1 MKATVAERG
10 QVTIPKAIR
19 EQLGIKSGTT
29 LEFREE
35 AGKLVA
41 TKVPSSDPVE
51 RVYGCLGKGLVTD
64 KIMAALRGGR

>member
-10 QVTIPKAIR
+10 QVTIPKALR
-19 EQLGIKSGTT
+19 DRLGIKPGTM

-35 AGKLVA
+35 GGALVA
-41 TKVPSSDPVE
+41 TKAPSADPVE

-64 KIMAALRGGR
+64 KMMAALRGDR